1 MKKTMLEKAI
11 NGREVIAYVNGLF
24 TPYNKNS
31 NLYKAIVRAGYTPYD
46 IGKSIEIAVGAHR
59 QRGTEGWKM
68 AIVKSEAGKN
78 LPGADSTTPTRWE
91 F

>member
-1 MKKTMLEKAI
+1 MKKTLLETAI

-68 AIVKSEAGKN
+68 AIVKSDPDKN
-78 LPGADSTTPTRWE
+78 RPGEDSMKPIYWA